1 MGRPY
6 IGVWVKHD
14 EMLQMGY
21 EDALRFFADCG
32 VTSIRGGVSGAV
44 HPEYYQSLRYQ
55 IPAREEPHPTLKE
68 VCAMAREVGID
79 VEVVIGTFGPSLK
92 EHPEAAILDVLGN
105 RSPSRPCPSNPD
117 VLALTLARI
126 RDIVENNEEIMG
138 LEYDGLYIDM
148 HARMTNPK
156 QPPALYPLHHL
167 APESCFCEHCKAI
180 AREEGANLERIEG
193 AVKEAVKLSLKPSY
207 EAFRRLYDTFRG
219 QYDVVRY
226 FLGRPELFDWIR
238 LRCLILERAFQ
249 AVYETIK
256 SIDPKVT
263 VSHDMLPPTWSWSL
277 AQDYRRHRAYAD
289 NFKIIFF
296 NRRTGSYEANPLIAI
311 KDAAPEI
318 PDGEIVELF
327 SRLTGYEGTLSLPAF
342 SQEGFPP
349 MNVYYELRKARE
361 EVGDSFR
368 LIAGIVGDAPAR
380 PEDVEAAVEAAS
392 RGGADGFCLHTWYG
406 RTTPSNYAAFGNK
419 AREFAKPL

>member
-1 MGRPY
+1 
-6 IGVWVKHD
+6 
-14 EMLQMGY
+14 EGY
-21 EDALRFFADCG
+21 
-32 VTSIRGGVSGAV
+32 GAY
-44 HPEYYQSLRYQ
+44 HPEYYKNLRY
-55 IPAREEPHPTLKE
+55 PVLARKEESPTLE
-68 VCAMAREVGID
+68 EIRDMAEEVGIE
-79 VEVVIGTFGPSLK
+79 VEVVMDPKEGPGVRK
-92 EHPEAAILDVLGN
+92 YPETAVMDVFGN
-105 RSPSRPCPSNPD
+105 RSTLVACPSNPD
-117 VLALTLARI
+117 VRALTLARL
-126 RDIVENNEEIMG
+126 RDLLENNDWVSRIEF
-138 LEYDGLYIDM
+138 DGLYIDM
-148 HARMTNPK
+148 HQRMTNPK

-167 APESCFCEHCKAI
+167 APESCFCEHCRAI

-193 AVKEAVKLSLKPSY
+193 AVKEVVKLSLKPSC

-219 QYDVVRY
+219 QYDIVRY

-296 NRRTGSYEANPLIAI
+296 NKRTGSYEANPLIAI